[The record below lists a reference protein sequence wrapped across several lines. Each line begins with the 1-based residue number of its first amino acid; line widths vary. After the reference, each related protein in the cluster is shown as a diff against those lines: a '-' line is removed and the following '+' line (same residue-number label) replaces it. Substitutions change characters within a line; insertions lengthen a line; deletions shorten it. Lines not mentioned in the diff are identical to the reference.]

1 MVRDM
6 PFARVVARKGI
17 TKSPGDM
24 KNGVGIVTCT
34 ECFYQGRTFRFLELP
49 KIKYLKKYAL
59 TILYDL
65 PLPAYLE

>member
-17 TKSPGDM
+17 IKSPGDM

-34 ECFYQGRTFRFLELP
+34 ECFYQGRTFRFLEIP
-49 KIKYLKKYAL
+49 QIK
-59 TILYDL
+59 
-65 PLPAYLE
+65 